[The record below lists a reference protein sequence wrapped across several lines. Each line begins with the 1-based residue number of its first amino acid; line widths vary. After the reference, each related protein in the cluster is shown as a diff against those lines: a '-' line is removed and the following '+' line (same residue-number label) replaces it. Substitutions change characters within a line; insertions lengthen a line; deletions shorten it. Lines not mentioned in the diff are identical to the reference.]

1 MKHAFKVGDEF
12 VQIEFDGP
20 YDASLW
26 TIRRENYL
34 YTTDREAYIGN
45 GIDMRSSFE
54 SAFRTFKR
62 NASQFTESMYTAV
75 EKEVQDWLLTHPMTD
90 IRQGD
95 SICRLYCII
104 SASI

>member
-1 MKHAFKVGDEF
+1 MHHAFKVGDEH
-12 VQIEFDGP
+12 VEIEFDGP

-26 TIRRENYL
+26 AIRRQYYVTNC
-34 YTTDREAYIGN
+34 YIGN
-45 GIDMRSSFE
+45 GIDMRSAFE

-62 NASQFTESMYTAV
+62 NATQFTESMYTAV
-75 EKEVQDWLLTHPMTD
+75 EKEVQDWLLTHPMSD

-95 SICRLYCII
+95 STCRLYCII